1 MSRAAGLTVE
11 QKERMRRSRE
21 EAAVRRREKEQRE
34 ALERQREEEEDDMDE
49 IEREMTSGSATEWGG
64 EVARDR
70 ERAAVEAAALNTVEQ
85 LHRDKKAGE
94 AEEMVEEVV
103 ERVEEVVAEPA
114 GEASEA
120 PKSDNISTPAVEA
133 PEPEVAVGKDLEVE
147 AAEQDI
153 VGKAI
158 ENDGASKSEAAREDS
173 GEAGTEE
180 MSLDQMMEEMEE
192 D

>member
-1 MSRAAGLTVE
+1 MSRAAGLTEE

-103 ERVEEVVAEPA
+103 AEAA

-133 PEPEVAVGKDLEVE
+133 PELKEAVGKDVEVE
-147 AAEQDI
+147 APEQDI
-153 VGKAI
+153 DGK
-158 ENDGASKSEAAREDS
+158 DVGASKSEAAREDS
-173 GEAGTEE
+173 GEAVTEE